1 MMPKITSK
9 KYLKTGRI
17 TALFSFL
24 IGTVIFALY
33 YFTSAFMLLFIG
45 YAFVVFVG
53 ILNLILLFVIL
64 ARANS
69 DSENRAKLLKT
80 SGLLLLNI
88 PVMLFYCW
96 VAIVLLG
103 TMRITFTNN
112 TENQITDINVVGC
125 GGGYID
131 QLEVG
136 ESTTVW
142 VKIIGDCDISIDYL
156 YNGKRER
163 EEVIGYV
170 TSSMGQKWTYK
181 ISRENIKLVPLANL

>member
-125 GGGYID
+125 GDGYIN

-181 ISRENIKLVPLANL
+181 ISRKNIKLVPLANL

>member
-88 PVMLFYCW
+88 PVILFYCW

-125 GGGYID
+125 GDGYIN

-181 ISRENIKLVPLANL
+181 ISRKNIKLVPLANL

>member
-125 GGGYID
+125 GDGYIN

-181 ISRENIKLVPLANL
+181 ISRKDIKRIPLAN

>member
-1 MMPKITSK
+1 MPKITSK

-125 GGGYID
+125 GDGYIN

-181 ISRENIKLVPLANL
+181 ISRKNIKLVPLANL